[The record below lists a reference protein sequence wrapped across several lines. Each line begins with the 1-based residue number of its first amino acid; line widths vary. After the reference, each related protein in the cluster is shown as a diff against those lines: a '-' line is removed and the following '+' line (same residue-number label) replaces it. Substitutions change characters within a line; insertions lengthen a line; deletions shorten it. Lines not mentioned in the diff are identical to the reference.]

1 MAIHSTIS
9 VRSSVQILLEE
20 NLSQPARDV
29 LLGAA
34 NALELI
40 EEAATITLPDR
51 RFVYVNAAFER
62 LYGLSPATMLGRA
75 NIPIH
80 TPAVSD
86 QLIET
91 IFQQTV
97 EGGWQGELENQN
109 RHRKRFE
116 IRLRTRPLR
125 TQCGKTVG
133 YLGIC
138 HPSHWQ
144 RIPEQ
149 DVHGGLPLGK
159 ISIPSNALSERERE
173 VLSCYGSGMNTKQI
187 ALYLKISC
195 PSVFT
200 YRSRII
206 QKMNIQSPADFYVL
220 ASCFSKRSPERSDQ

>member
-1 MAIHSTIS
+1 MATHSTIS
-9 VRSSVQILLEE
+9 VRSEIQILLEK
-20 NLSQPARDV
+20 NLPQAAREV

-62 LYGLSPATMLGRA
+62 LYGFSSGTLIGRA
-75 NIPIH
+75 NLPIH
-80 TPAVSD
+80 TRAISD

-91 IFQQTV
+91 IFQKTG
-97 EGGWQGELENQN
+97 EGGWQGELENQT
-109 RHRKRFE
+109 RQRKRFE
-116 IRLRTRPLR
+116 IRLRTRPLK
-125 TQCGKTVG
+125 TESGETVG

-144 RIPEQ
+144 RVPEQ
-149 DVHGGLPLGK
+149 EAQEILPVEK
-159 ISIPSNALSERERE
+159 RCINSNALSERERE
-173 VLSCYGSGMNTKQI
+173 VLACYGSGMNTKEI
-187 ALYLKISC
+187 ALHLKISC

-200 YRSRII
+200 YRSRVI

-220 ASCFSKRSPERSDQ
+220 ASSFSKRGSAKLDQ